1 MNDKGK
7 IIAMNAVRF
16 TRTPPAHAALVWKFL
31 TRTENLPAWFGEGRI
46 EPRIGGVV
54 HLMGG
59 HIRGTVTQWHPP
71 HHLAYTWNVFEPQDA
86 ADARSA
92 HPESY
97 LQLDLTA
104 QGDATLLTLT
114 HFPVPEE
121 FHKQTCMGWHTY
133 LDLTEAAT
141 KGNTSLTRAD
151 LMQKNAA
158 IYCVDLNNLAR

>member
-1 MNDKGK
+1 MSDKGE

-16 TRTPPAHAALVWKFL
+16 TRTLPAPASRVWAFL
-31 TRTENLPAWFGEGRI
+31 TRTETLPAWFGEGTI
-46 EPRIGGVV
+46 EPRIGGAVR
-54 HLMGG
+54 LMGG
-59 HIRGTVTQWHPP
+59 HIRGTVTQWHEP
-71 HHLAYTWNVFEPQDA
+71 HHLAYTWNVFEPDDA

-104 QGDATLLTLT
+104 QDSTTLLALT

-141 KGNTSLTRAD
+141 KGDTSLTRTD

-158 IYCVDLNNLAR
+158 LYGVDLNNLAR